1 MDTGARMG
9 EPLAIVGMG
18 CRFPGGAENPER
30 FWQLLRDGVDA
41 IRDVPPE
48 RWSLADLYDP
58 DPGATGKTC
67 TRRGGFLEQVDRF
80 DAEFFGISPPEAQR
94 MDPQQRLVLEVAW
107 EALED
112 AAIVPA
118 ALAGSRTGVFIG
130 ICHSDYDTLAFRQ
143 YSGIHMLDTT
153 GTSDC
158 IAANRLS
165 YLLDL
170 RGPSLAIDTACS
182 SSLAALHL
190 ACQSLWLAESTL
202 ALAGGVHLNLSPERS
217 IGLSQG
223 RMLATDGRCKTFD
236 AQADGY
242 VRGEGCGVLVLKRL
256 SDALAHQD
264 PIRAIIR
271 GTAVNHNG
279 RSNGLTAPNTAAQ
292 EEVIR
297 RALAQAGVQPSQVSY
312 VETHAT
318 GTALGDLIEFKALKA
333 VLGERQPGD
342 PRCLLGSLKTNIG
355 HLEAAAGIA
364 GVIKVALAL
373 QHRQIPPSLSPQ
385 RLHPYIRLD
394 GTPFEIPTRG
404 QSWEPGGALRLAGVS
419 AFGFGGTNAHLLV
432 QEAPAETPRPKQP
445 SLPHLL
451 TLTARSEPALRQLAG
466 RFAHHLNAADAAQ
479 LPDICFS
486 ANTGRT
492 LFAFRLALVAEQ
504 PAEMARL
511 LAAFAGGERPPGL
524 HFGHV
529 PRQRT
534 AGEGAK
540 KGLYARPEASAGER
554 QQRLAALGGLF
565 VEGSALVEWER
576 LAGEGRMRR
585 VSLPT
590 YPFERQR
597 YWMEPPP
604 AATAAVKASNQTQ
617 EVQRHGSAAS

>member
-1 MDTGARMG
+1 MDTGIRVG
-9 EPLAIVGMG
+9 EPIAIVGMG

-41 IRDVPPE
+41 IGDVPPE
-48 RWSLADLYDP
+48 RWNLADLYDP
-58 DPGATGKTC
+58 DPGAPGKTC

-143 YSGIHMLDTT
+143 YSDIHMLDTT

-165 YLLDL
+165 YLLNL

-223 RMLATDGRCKTFD
+223 RMLAADGRCKTFD

-256 SDALAHQD
+256 SDALADQD

-279 RSNGLTAPNTAAQ
+279 RSNGLSAPNTAAQ

-333 VLGERQPGD
+333 VLGQRQQGD

-385 RLHPYIRLD
+385 RLHPYIRLE

-419 AFGFGGTNAHLLV
+419 AFGFGGTNAHLLL
-432 QEAPAETPRPKQP
+432 QEAPPEPAAPPIHPTI
-445 SLPHLL
+445 PHLL
-451 TLTARSEPALRQLAG
+451 TLTARSDAALRQLAV
-466 RFAHHLNAADAAQ
+466 RFADHLGAAHPAH

-486 ANTGRT
+486 ANAGRT
-492 LFAFRLALVAEQ
+492 RFAFRLALVAEH
-504 PAEMARL
+504 PAEMAGL
-511 LAAFAGGERPPGL
+511 LAAFGAGQRLPGL
-524 HFGHV
+524 HFGHSA
-529 PRQRT
+529 RRRT
-534 AGEGAK
+534 TDVGD
-540 KGLYARPEASAGER
+540 EAYPGPASSSVER
-554 QQRLAALGGLF
+554 RRMLEVLGGQF
-565 VEGSALVEWER
+565 VAGSAVEWGR
-576 LAGEGRMRR
+576 LAGDGRMRR

-597 YWMEPPP
+597 YWMESPP
-604 AATAAVKASNQTQ
+604 AATAAVKASDQTK
-617 EVQRHGSAAS
+617 EIQRYGSAAS

>member
-1 MDTGARMG
+1 MDTGTRMG
-9 EPLAIVGMG
+9 EPIAIVGMG

-48 RWSLADLYDP
+48 RWNLADLYDP
-58 DPGATGKTC
+58 APGAPGKTC

-112 AAIVPA
+112 AAIVPV

-256 SDALAHQD
+256 SDALADRD

-333 VLGERQPGD
+333 VLGQRQQGD

-364 GVIKVALAL
+364 GLIKVTLAL

-404 QSWEPGGALRLAGVS
+404 QSWEPGGELRLAGVS
-419 AFGFGGTNAHLLV
+419 AFGFGGTNAHLLL
-432 QEAPAETPRPKQP
+432 QEAPPEPPAPPNHPTI
-445 SLPHLL
+445 PHLL
-451 TLTARSEPALRQLAG
+451 TLTARSDAALRQLAG
-466 RFAHHLNAADAAQ
+466 RFANHLDAAHPAH

-492 LFAFRLALVAEQ
+492 LFAFRLALVAEH
-504 PAEMARL
+504 PAEMAGL
-511 LAAFAGGERPPGL
+511 LAAFGCGQRPPGV
-524 HFGHV
+524 HFGHS
-529 PRQRT
+529 PRRRT
-534 AGEGAK
+534 AVVEVEEGA
-540 KGLYARPEASAGER
+540 YPRPQSSLAER
-554 QQRLAALGGLF
+554 RRMLEVLGGWF
-565 VEGSALVEWER
+565 VEGSAAVEWGR
-576 LAGEGRMRR
+576 LAGDGRMRR

-597 YWMEPPP
+597 YWMESPP
-604 AATAAVKASNQTQ
+604 AATAAVKASDQTK
-617 EVQRHGSAAS
+617 EV